1 MWRPQNDESM
11 QYSICGC
18 SMRER
23 EKGKASEREQ
33 CIIDIVHDLLE
44 EVKFGSKLIEE
55 VEN

>member
-1 MWRPQNDESM
+1 
-11 QYSICGC
+11 
-18 SMRER
+18 MRER

>member
-1 MWRPQNDESM
+1 MMRVC
-11 QYSICGC
+11 SIVFVVVAWEK
-18 SMRER
+18 ER
-23 EKGKASEREQ
+23 KEKRVREQ